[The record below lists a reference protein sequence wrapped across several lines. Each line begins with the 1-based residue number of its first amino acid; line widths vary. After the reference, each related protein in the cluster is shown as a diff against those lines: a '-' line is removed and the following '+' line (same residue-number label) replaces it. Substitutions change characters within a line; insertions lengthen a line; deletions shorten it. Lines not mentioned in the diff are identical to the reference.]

1 MVHIFSWYLYQY
13 LAHGTSISGDILR
26 FRFPCY
32 TLRIHNRI
40 ADATDS
46 VTVDDAK
53 DVVWE
58 VRQKLQSQFSLDSTR
73 LRSNVRVDGDE
84 AGSYLTKHW

>member
-1 MVHIFSWYLYQY
+1 MERPSLATFSDTLSE
-13 LAHGTSISGDILR
+13 SIQKL
-26 FRFPCY
+26 C
-32 TLRIHNRI
+32 NRI
-40 ADATDS
+40 ADPTDS
-46 VTVDDAK
+46 VTVDDAT

-73 LRSNVRVDGDE
+73 LRSNFRVDGGE